1 MTAIFRTAL
10 LAGTVLALAAAP
22 AQSGNSSSRGGSGLH
37 GSGLHGSGLHGT
49 VTKGPTT
56 PVCVAGTPCTAP
68 AKGVTVV
75 FIRARIAHRVTT
87 DSQGRYR
94 ITLAPGTYSV
104 SSAMGRRFTPTTATV
119 RAGHYGLRNF
129 SIDTGIR

>member
-1 MTAIFRTAL
+1 MAL

-22 AQSGNSSSRGGSGLH
+22 AQSGTSG
-37 GSGLHGSGLHGT
+37 GSGLHGT
-49 VTKGPTT
+49 VTKGPTS
-56 PVCVAGTPCTAP
+56 PVCAAETPCTAP
-68 AKGVTVV
+68 AQNVTVV
-75 FIRARIAHRVTT
+75 FIRERIAHRVIT
-87 DSQGRYR
+87 DFEGRYR

-104 SSAMGRRFTPTTATV
+104 SIVAGRHGFAPTTATV